1 MRFTWILVMKT
12 EQKRKRVAEIPGTPF
27 VLQVYWDRSR
37 DGVSEMVRGYV
48 HCNGCEGSAY
58 ACYAHNESDAQHKL
72 EKVIEAWAKAFGEV
86 LG

>member
-48 HCNGCEGSAY
+48 HCNGCEGNAY
-58 ACYAHNESDAQHKL
+58 ACDAQRKL
-72 EKVIEAWAKAFGEV
+72 EKVIEVWAKAFGEV